1 METVEGSMPGIDQY
15 NRVAKIALTRRVI
28 TKTASYTCK
37 IEESG
42 AVLIANHAT
51 VAVVFTLPAVAVS
64 AGVYYNFFNVGAA
77 EMDITAPSGT
87 LVSDGSA
94 ATTTIAFAVS
104 AHIIG
109 GAALVICDGTNWYA
123 FCAANLL
130 AVPAFS

>member
-1 METVEGSMPGIDQY
+1 MDTVEGSMPTIDQY
-15 NRVAKIALTRRVI
+15 NRIPKIALTRKFY

-37 IEESG
+37 IEDSG
-42 AVLIANHAT
+42 AVFVANHGT
-51 VAVVFTLPAVAVS
+51 TPVVFTLPAVALS
-64 AGVYYNFFNVGAA
+64 TGVYYRFFNIGAA

-109 GAALVICDGTNWYA
+109 GAAMVVCDGTYWYA
-123 FCAANLL
+123 FCASNLL